1 MTTRLPRLVLS
12 VVTGL
17 VLATGLFAQAAA
29 PAPAAKPAAPKL
41 DIPLPSPAST
51 LKQRVGFTD
60 ITIEY
65 CRPGMKGREIFG
77 SLVPYD
83 QVWRTG
89 ANTATKITF
98 STDVKLNGTAI
109 PAGTY
114 ELFTIPGKTEWTVI
128 IHKNMSQWGAYAY
141 DMKNDVAR
149 IKAAPFTLP
158 LPLENFTITFNH
170 LKDESA
176 LLEFAWEKT
185 LVPVKLEV
193 DVLTTLVPQIESVM
207 ASDTS
212 KKPYVPAA
220 MFYLEHNL
228 DLKKALG
235 WMDAAIAEQPGAY
248 YYIYRKALVQEKMG
262 DKEGAIAT
270 ARASIE
276 SVKADPKSPASAR
289 DEYIHLNEALIARVS
304 GTAPAPQPAAPAKP
318 RVASSGGTSPH
329 ETISTYIGG
338 DRRTGTLVTVSYGR
352 PFSKDPKTGD
362 IRKIWGTLVPWDK
375 AYRLGADEATL
386 LVTPL
391 PLVIGAT
398 TIPAG
403 SYTLYLVPSETGAT
417 KLAFSTN
424 VGKWGVPVDETHDLV
439 RVDLQNDPLEKTVD
453 QLTLAI
459 TSDKATGGGV
469 LKIMWENTQFSLPF
483 TIKK

>member
-1 MTTRLPRLVLS
+1 MTIRILRPLVAVIAS
-12 VVTGL
+12 S
-17 VLATGLFAQAAA
+17 VLATGLFAQATPAA
-29 PAPAAKPAAPKL
+29 APAAKPAAPKL
-41 DIPLPSPAST
+41 DIPQPSPAST
-51 LKQRVGFTD
+51 LKQRVGLTD

-77 SLVPYD
+77 NLVPYD

-98 STDVKLNGTAI
+98 STDVKLNGTPI

-149 IKAAPFTLP
+149 IKAAPFALP

-170 LKDESA
+170 LHDESA

-185 LVPVKLEV
+185 LVPVKVEV

-235 WMDAAIAEQPGAY
+235 WMDAAIAEQPDAFY
-248 YYIYRKALVQEKMG
+248 MIYRKGLILEKAG
-262 DKEGAIAT
+262 DKAGALA
-270 ARASIE
+270 AAQ
-276 SVKADPKSPASAR
+276 KSLEMSKNAKGLIR
-289 DEYIHLNEALIARVS
+289 DEYVRLNEALIARV
-304 GTAPAPQPAAPAKP
+304 K
-318 RVASSGGTSPH
+318 
-329 ETISTYIGG
+329 
-338 DRRTGTLVTVSYGR
+338 
-352 PFSKDPKTGD
+352 
-362 IRKIWGTLVPWDK
+362 
-375 AYRLGADEATL
+375 
-386 LVTPL
+386 
-391 PLVIGAT
+391 
-398 TIPAG
+398 
-403 SYTLYLVPSETGAT
+403 
-417 KLAFSTN
+417 
-424 VGKWGVPVDETHDLV
+424 
-439 RVDLQNDPLEKTVD
+439 
-453 QLTLAI
+453 
-459 TSDKATGGGV
+459 
-469 LKIMWENTQFSLPF
+469 
-483 TIKK
+483 